1 LEEFVKLRVILGLF
15 SLSVFAF
22 YSVVSGQVDS
32 IVGQFTN
39 SDAESFAGGI
49 SGNGR
54 FVVVESRG
62 NIATV
67 NPRNEDG
74 NREIFLFDY
83 AQRHIFQI
91 TDTKSVLFDPS
102 QPATFNNIRVEIA
115 NTRPVISND
124 GRWIAFSSNATSST
138 PAEPNST
145 NPGSFDGNILTEP
158 TPTPTP
164 TPSPSPSPTASP
176 SPTPTPAYNPLQDDG
191 NLEMWMYQIPA
202 YAPADLR
209 TGEEIPFVDLSG
221 GQFIAVTNT
230 PASRLPVPATQTTG
244 AFVAEDNHNA
254 SIDDDG
260 SVIAFVSTRDL
271 VPGGNP
277 FPDDDNDEIFTFV
290 RSGMTG
296 TISQVTQT
304 PRGPIF
310 DPIYN
315 KHPSISGDGSRVIF
329 ASTGDNPII
338 GMTGGNNPESSR
350 NEEIFLADLDAAGA
364 PTGNKL
370 QLTVTTPTNPGD
382 VVNILDIGR
391 RLSRDG
397 RFLAFDSAAD
407 LANEHGGTN
416 QNSFAL
422 YLYDLQNPT
431 SPEIKRI
438 GPRSDADE
446 DAGGGDVTHYPGFSD
461 YDINGTAQ
469 SLVFSMRLNIT
480 PQGTIPANE
489 DDGLNPTEGRPVQI
503 YSYPIGTPKGD
514 PPPIFTRLTKLPVSV
529 PLFATTQAIPSDS
542 TRRITFNLALTEVGT
557 GNFDGQSESYYL
569 YTPVATSETAAT
581 RSFFTGAS
589 RWPINVT
596 PAPSPSPS
604 PSPTPTPTPSTTTPA
619 SVLGMSPGMLVVM
632 SYAAGLPA
640 AVDRTAVGSFDR
652 SFPLPI
658 ELSGVTV
665 SINKAA
671 AGIKQV
677 RRAVG
682 GRTEITFVVPPAI
695 GSAVT
700 GTAYELVVNNNGVVS
715 RGDIVIVPT
724 RPDIFT
730 SANGPGGRAAAL
742 NVVNRV
748 HRTEPF
754 TVTTIRVRGGQRVP
768 TTIRLRVT
776 GILNTSAVGITIKIG
791 NTVIGGTSILTGG
804 VPAEPGVQTVD
815 FNLPPSLDG
824 AGDQPIIIQINAAGT
839 IFSSRLEDTAPR
851 IRIL

>member
-1 LEEFVKLRVILGLF
+1 MKLRVILGLF
-15 SLSVFAF
+15 SLFIFVF

-32 IVGQFTN
+32 LVGQFTD
-39 SDAESFAGGI
+39 SPAESFAGGM

-62 NIATV
+62 DIATV
-67 NPRNEDG
+67 NPRNADG

-83 AQRHIFQI
+83 AQRQIFQI
-91 TDTKSVLFDPS
+91 TNTKSVLFNPT
-102 QPATFNNIRVEIA
+102 QPPTFNNIRVEIA

-145 NPGSFDGNILTEP
+145 NPGSFDGNVLT

-164 TPSPSPSPTASP
+164 APTATPSPSPSPTGSP

-191 NLEMWMYQIPA
+191 NLEMWMYEIPA

-209 TGEEIPFVDLSG
+209 TGEEIPFVDLSTG
-221 GQFIAVTNT
+221 AFLAVTNT
-230 PASRLPVPATQTTG
+230 PPSRLPVPASPTTG
-244 AFVAEDNHNA
+244 AFVAEDNHDA

-290 RSGMTG
+290 RSGLSG
-296 TISQVTQT
+296 TISQITQT

-315 KHPSISGDGSRVIF
+315 KHPSISGNGMRVIF
-329 ASTGDNPII
+329 SSTGNNPII
-338 GMTGGNNPESSR
+338 GMTGGNNPDTSR

-364 PTGNKL
+364 PTGIKR

-382 VVNILDIGR
+382 IVNILDIGR

-397 RFLAFDSAAD
+397 RYLAFDSAAD

-416 QNSFAL
+416 QTSFAL
-422 YLYDLQNPT
+422 YLYDLMDPAV
-431 SPEIKRI
+431 PVIKRV

-446 DAGGGDVTHYPGFSD
+446 EAGGGDVTHYPGFSD
-461 YDINGTAQ
+461 YDVNGTPQ
-469 SLVFSMRLNIT
+469 SLVLTTRMNIT

-489 DDGLNPTEGRPVQI
+489 ADGLNPIDGRPVQI
-503 YSYPIGTPKGD
+503 YSYPIGGKSGTPT
-514 PPPIFTRLTKLPVSV
+514 FTRLTEFPVSNTF
-529 PLFATTQAIPSDS
+529 FATTQAITSES
-542 TRRITFNLALTEVGT
+542 TRRISFNLALTELGT
-557 GNFDGQSESYYL
+557 GNFDGQHESYYL
-569 YTPVATSETAAT
+569 YTPVATSELSTA

-589 RWPINVT
+589 RMPIDVT
-596 PAPSPSPS
+596 PAPSPAPSPSPS
-604 PSPTPTPTPSTTTPA
+604 PPTTTPA

-632 SYAAGLPA
+632 SYSAGLQPI
-640 AVDRTAVGSFDR
+640 VERTAVGSYDR

-665 SINKAA
+665 SIDNVA

-677 RRAVG
+677 RRVTG

-695 GSAVT
+695 SSAVT

-715 RGDIVIVPT
+715 RGEIVIVPT

-730 SANGPGGRAAAL
+730 SSNGPGGRADAL

-748 HRTEPF
+748 HRVEPF
-754 TVTTIRVRGGQRVP
+754 TVTTIRVKGGQRVP

-776 GILNTSAVGITIKIG
+776 GIQNVNAAAIVIKIG
-791 NTVIGGTSILTGG
+791 TTVISGTPVLTGG
-804 VPAEPGVQTVD
+804 VPLEPGVQTVD
-815 FNLPPSLDG
+815 FNLPASLDG
-824 AGDQPIIIQINAAGT
+824 AGDQPITIQVNAGGT
-839 IFSSRLEDTAPR
+839 IFSSRLADTAPG
-851 IRIL
+851 IWIL